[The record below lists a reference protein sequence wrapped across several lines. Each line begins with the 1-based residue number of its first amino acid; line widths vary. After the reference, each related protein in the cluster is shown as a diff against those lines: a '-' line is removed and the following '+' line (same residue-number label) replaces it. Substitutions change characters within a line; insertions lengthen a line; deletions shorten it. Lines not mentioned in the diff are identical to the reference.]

1 MRIYQQT
8 FVIFITIFTYHF
20 SFAQIAFSDI
30 SNSVGTMENGGHNIG
45 VSICDYNQDNLEDF
59 YVVCRVGPNH
69 FYKNLGDG
77 VFMEMGAEMGLDFR
91 GNSRMAVWGDLNNDG
106 YEEVYVGNMNEA
118 DVLYFNN
125 GDGTFTDITLEA
137 GITNDSRVFSA
148 NMVDINKDGWLDIY
162 ISNSQ
167 SDNVLYLNEGGET
180 PTFSD
185 YTREAGLIDTRH
197 CMGAVFFDMDN
208 DGDEDLYVT
217 HDANIPNTLYEN
229 DGTGHFK
236 DIAVAAGV
244 NYRGNGMGVD
254 AGDLNNDGFLDLYV
268 TNLYKN
274 AMFINNGDNTF
285 EDFTQVSDVGD
296 IGMGWGASIFDFNND
311 GLNDIY
317 VGNDSY
323 FYPLPNLLYQNRG
336 NYKFAPIDE
345 AAEVSSMQGTYG
357 VATADLN
364 NDGVQDIALANISSK
379 DNTQIFKN
387 ELSAGYWIGLDL
399 EGVESNRS
407 AIGTRVEIID
417 NKGDLHVD
425 QVTAG
430 NGYAGQNTKR
440 IHFGFANVSVIKSI
454 KIIWPN
460 GLVQEMDG
468 LPLGTYY
475 SIKEGGEAEVL
486 MEGMTTST
494 GEAGLKNIDIS
505 VYPNP
510 ASRFLRVDLPSEL
523 GTISNVRLVNTIGQ
537 VVYEQTAVQTQNLE
551 IDLEGL
557 TGNLELILE
566 GEGVLIARKV
576 LVF

>member
-8 FVIFITIFTYHF
+8 FVIFIALLLSHF

-30 SNSVGTMENGGHNIG
+30 SISAGTMAKGGQNIG
-45 VSICDYNQDNLEDF
+45 VSFCDYNQDNLEDL
-59 YVVCRVGPNH
+59 YVVCRTGPNH

-77 VFMEMGAEMGLDFR
+77 VFMEIGQEVGLDFR

-106 YEEVYVGNMNEA
+106 FEEVYVGNMNEA
-118 DVLYFNN
+118 DVLYLNN

-148 NMVDINKDGWLDIY
+148 NMVDVNEDGWLDIY

-167 SDNVLYLNEGGET
+167 GANVLYMNQGEATLNFT
-180 PTFSD
+180 D
-185 YTREAGLIDTRH
+185 YTAEAGLIDTRH
-197 CMGAVFFDMDN
+197 CMGAVFFDLDN
-208 DGDEDLYVT
+208 DGDEDMYMT

-236 DIAVAAGV
+236 EIAVAAGV
-244 NYRGNGMGVD
+244 AYRGNGMGVD

-274 AMFINNGDNTF
+274 VLYINNGDGTF
-285 EDFTQVSDVGD
+285 QDFTKISDVGD
-296 IGMGWGASIFDFNND
+296 IGMGWGASIFDFDND

-317 VGNDSY
+317 IGNDSY
-323 FYPLPNLLYQNRG
+323 FYPLPNLLYRNRG
-336 NYKFAPIDE
+336 NYKFSPIDT
-345 AAEVSSMQGTYG
+345 AAVVSSMQGTYG
-357 VATADLN
+357 VATGDLN
-364 NDGVQDIALANISSK
+364 NNGVQDLALANIGRK
-379 DNTQIFKN
+379 DNAQIFKN
-387 ELSAGYWIGLDL
+387 EMTPGYWIGFAL

-407 AIGTRVEIID
+407 AIGTRIEILD
-417 NKGDLHVD
+417 NRGDLHVD

-440 IHFGFANVSVIKSI
+440 LHFGFGNVSAIKSI
-454 KIIWPN
+454 KITWPN

-475 SIKEGGEAEVL
+475 SIKEGGEAEIL
-486 MEGMTTST
+486 SIGMTTSNT
-494 GEAGLKNIDIS
+494 ETLSETLNIS

-510 ASRFLRVDLPSEL
+510 TSRFLRVELPADRLAVSRIKMVNIAGQIVFEQR
-523 GTISNVRLVNTIGQ
+523 GFEGRNV
-537 VVYEQTAVQTQNLE
+537 E
-551 IDLEGL
+551 IDLQGL
-557 TGNLELILE
+557 TGTFEVIFE
-566 GEGVLIARKV
+566 GEGVMIGKRIMV
-576 LVF
+576 Y

>member
-8 FVIFITIFTYHF
+8 FVLFITLLLNNF
-20 SFAQIAFSDI
+20 SFAQVSFSDV
-30 SNSVGTMENGGHNIG
+30 SSTAGTKENGGNNIG
-45 VSICDYNQDNLEDF
+45 ISFCDYNQDNLEDL
-59 YVVCRVGPNH
+59 YVACRTGPNH

-77 VFMEMGAEMGLDFR
+77 IFMEIGEEIGLDFR
-91 GNSRMAVWGDLNNDG
+91 GNSRMAIWGDLNNDG
-106 YEEVYVGNMNEA
+106 FEEVYVGNMNEA

-148 NMVDINKDGWLDIY
+148 NMVDVNRDGWLDIY

-167 SDNVLYLNEGGET
+167 SDNVLYLNDGAEN
-180 PTFSD
+180 PSFSD
-185 YTREAGLIDTRH
+185 YTTAAGLKDTRH

-229 DGTGHFK
+229 DGTGHFQE
-236 DIAVAAGV
+236 IAVAAGV
-244 NYRGNGMGVD
+244 DYRGNGMGVD

-268 TNLYKN
+268 TNLYSN
-274 AMFINNGDNTF
+274 VLYINNGDNTF
-285 EDFTQVSDVGD
+285 TDFTDISDVGD

-317 VGNDSY
+317 IGNDSY
-323 FYPLPNLLYQNRG
+323 FYPIPNLLYQNRG
-336 NYKFAPIDE
+336 NYKFAILDPE
-345 AAEVSSMQGTYG
+345 AEVSSMQGTYG

-364 NDGVQDIALANISSK
+364 NDGVQDLALANISSR
-379 DNTQIFKN
+379 DNAQIFKN
-387 ELSAGYWIGLDL
+387 ELDAGYWIGFDL
-399 EGVESNRS
+399 EGVESNFS
-407 AIGTRVEIID
+407 AIGTRIEIID

-440 IHFGFANVSVIKSI
+440 LHFGFANVSVIKSV
-454 KIIWPN
+454 KISWPN

-475 SIKEGGEAEVL
+475 SIKEGGEPEIL
-486 MEGMTTST
+486 SFGTTTST
-494 GEAGLKNIDIS
+494 ADNFLENIAVS

-510 ASRFLRVDLPSEL
+510 TSRFLRVDLPTEL
-523 GTISNVRLVNTIGQ
+523 GANTTVRLVNTMGQ
-537 VVYEQTAVQTQNLE
+537 VVYQQAAVATEKLE
-551 IDLEGL
+551 IDLAGI
-557 TGNLELILE
+557 TGKLELILE
-566 GEGVLIARKV
+566 GEGGVVTRKIM
-576 LVF
+576 VF